1 MINLKDT
8 LKQGRANRTEIKK
21 EKNPE
26 KTIAVKL
33 FNFPILFLIHSQ
45 PPVNR

>member
-33 FNFPILFLIHSQ
+33 INFPKNLS
-45 PPVNR
+45 